1 MLYFILTLPILTLYN
16 RIAVL
21 ILVFF
26 NALVGVALG
35 QDAQDLFDTETQFDI
50 QDEKKLSVKS
60 KSILKNLR
68 NAPIS
73 ANTQIV
79 KIK

>member
-26 NALVGVALG
+26 NAFVGVALG